1 MSLGSEVS
9 TKDLASTVFDN
20 PSHEIRTDSDGQAA
34 YNYLRRATGTITLP
48 DSFANRAWSICSGL
62 GRRPDCGDRRI
73 ENAGNTSST
82 VADQKITSTSKY
94 DSWPSWS
101 VISKFGDYQA
111 GTASGAINSY
121 VKCLQIGKR
130 HRFKFRVH
138 DVRVERK
145 INNTEPMFSVTVW
158 GYKSGYLSGGRTQ
171 YCRYQASA
179 GGGTGVINQQDVDK
193 YFTPNA
199 TYPYLVINVEALST
213 GGGEGYSGQ
222 VYGSMSMA
230 EMTVE

>member
-20 PSHEIRTDSDGQAA
+20 ASTEIRTNSTA

-48 DSFANRAWSICSGL
+48 DSFANRAWSIGSGL
-62 GRRPDCGDRRI
+62 GKRPDSGDRRI
-73 ENAGNTSST
+73 ENAGNTTST
-82 VADQKITSTSKY
+82 VADQKITATSKY

-101 VISKFGDYQA
+101 VISKFSAWQSA
-111 GTASGAINSY
+111 PASGAINSY

-138 DVRVERK
+138 DVRVDRK
-145 INNTEPMFSVTVW
+145 INNTSPMFSVTVW
-158 GYKSGYLSGGRTQ
+158 GYKSGYLSGSRTQ
-171 YCRYQASA
+171 YYRFEAGA
-179 GGGTGVINQQDVDK
+179 GGGTGIINQQDVDK
-193 YFTPNA
+193 SFTPNA

-213 GGGEGYSGQ
+213 GGTGYSGE
-222 VYGSMSMA
+222 VRGSVSIA